1 MGVQLN
7 QNDSENIRKSYDIAN
22 ISYPFD
28 KPYVRNK
35 SSCSEY
41 INNLLRIKLSE
52 NAHTGGSDIF
62 AANNGV
68 LHEGG
73 SLTTVG
79 GNIKGVGASCH
90 IVYRSIALS
99 QFIDHKQ
106 SNHSITA

>member
-1 MGVQLN
+1 MILLTLVTLLISLMCVTKAPVVNILIIYYELN
-7 QNDSENIRKSYDIAN
+7 YLKTLI
-22 ISYPFD
+22 
-28 KPYVRNK
+28 
-35 SSCSEY
+35 
-41 INNLLRIKLSE
+41 L
-52 NAHTGGSDIF
+52 GGSDIF

-90 IVYRSIALS
+90 IVYRNIALS
-99 QFIDHKQ
+99 QFINHKQ

>member
-28 KPYVRNK
+28 KPQCVTKAPVVNILITYYELNYLK
-35 SSCSEY
+35 TL
-41 INNLLRIKLSE
+41 IL
-52 NAHTGGSDIF
+52 GGSDIF

-106 SNHSITA
+106 SNHGITA